1 MTQGEFVRL
10 SYRYYLS
17 NAEQW
22 THTRF
27 LGTIILNMLA
37 KSPKTPSEILP
48 LFTDELYKTD
58 DDRAFEQQQIE
69 NLINSLP
76 KA

>member
-1 MTQGEFVRL
+1 
-10 SYRYYLS
+10 
-17 NAEQW
+17 
-22 THTRF
+22 
-27 LGTIILNMLA
+27 MLA

-58 DDRAFEQQQIE
+58 EDRLFEQQQIE

-76 KA
+76 TA

>member
-1 MTQGEFVRL
+1 M
-10 SYRYYLS
+10 
-17 NAEQW
+17 
-22 THTRF
+22 HTRF

-37 KSPKTPSEILP
+37 KEPKTPNEVVP
-48 LFTDELYKTD
+48 LFLDEMYKTD
-58 DDRAFEQQQIE
+58 EDRAFEQQQIE